1 MGRSVLR
8 CPAKAVKASNRA
20 VSIRIH
26 VSPVDRVVVTS
37 PHRTPAGEEAE
48 EESGKH
54 GGDHGGNDGCGEVRI
69 GGPSGQGTLDLGVA
83 RGEASRACSG
93 ELGAPRPGP
102 DRAAG

>member
-69 GGPSGQGTLDLGVA
+69 GGPCGQETIDLG
-83 RGEASRACSG
+83 GWGGASRASSR